1 MTSPTGYPGQID
13 AVAGGADQH
22 AAVPAPPGLLVAGA
36 GDARGANSWSRC
48 QNGFADVAFTDVHEP
63 VYYGPA
69 VAAALDWIRGFAC
82 TNNVLKQLDPAAAA
96 RAAGRLREALAAHLS
111 DDGAWF
117 TPRARIVTAHRHRDR
132 TSPRSQLND
141 QPETASAARSQAK
154 KRRHTVTSAGWCHRA
169 WNRRYGRLSNATSH
183 ARNYP

>member
-1 MTSPTGYPGQID
+1 MPSP
-13 AVAGGADQH
+13 VARISMRRC
-22 AAVPAPPGLLVAGA
+22 PLPPGCSSLVLVTPAAQNG
-36 GDARGANSWSRC
+36 WSRC

-169 WNRRYGRLSNATSH
+169 WNRRYGRLSNATSMH
-183 ARNYP
+183 GITHRKICVGSVQR

>member
-1 MTSPTGYPGQID
+1 MPSP
-13 AVAGGADQH
+13 VARISMRRC
-22 AAVPAPPGLLVAGA
+22 PRPPGLLVAGA

-111 DDGAWF
+111 DDAPGS
-117 TPRARIVTAHRHRDR
+117 TPAPGS
-132 TSPRSQLND
+132 SPLTGT
-141 QPETASAARSQAK
+141 ETE
-154 KRRHTVTSAGWCHRA
+154 HHRA
-169 WNRRYGRLSNATSH
+169 LS
-183 ARNYP
+183 